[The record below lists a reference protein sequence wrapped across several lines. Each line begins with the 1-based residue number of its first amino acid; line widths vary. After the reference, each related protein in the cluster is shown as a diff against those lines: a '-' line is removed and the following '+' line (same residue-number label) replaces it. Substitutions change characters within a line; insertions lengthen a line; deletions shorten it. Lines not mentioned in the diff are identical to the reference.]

1 MFSKSQDSSATE
13 FSNALVVKSNLK
25 QVDQTVRLILLT
37 RKFWFLYLNIDIFA
51 SLTKKKN
58 VSIAVHYR

>member
-25 QVDQTVRLILLT
+25 QVDQTVRLILLA

-51 SLTKKKN
+51 SLMKKKN